1 MPSVKRRAFVFISD
15 FAYIVSMDDSMKL
28 AVLIDAENVSYRYV
42 DIIMDEL
49 AKEGTITYRRI
60 YGDFSSSGTKGW
72 KDTLLE
78 NSIVPVQSFPYTSG
92 KNSTDTTMVIDA
104 MDILYTGKVD
114 GFCLVSS
121 DCDFTR
127 LASRLK
133 EAGMKVIGMGEQ
145 KTPAAFVAA
154 CSVFKY
160 LDLLLAESQGDDK
173 NGKNDSKDKRVS
185 GIASERTIARFI
197 KGLVDETESD
207 RLNISTIGNALKN
220 KYTDFDCRNY
230 GYKKLS
236 SFLEHLGYDVKRN
249 NLILE

>member
-1 MPSVKRRAFVFISD
+1 
-15 FAYIVSMDDSMKL
+15 MDTIKF

-60 YGDFSSSGTKGW
+60 YGDFSSSLTKGW

-78 NSIVPVQSFPYTSG
+78 NSIIPIQSFPYTSG
-92 KNSTDTTMVIDA
+92 KNSTDTTMFIDA

-133 EAGMKVIGMGEQ
+133 EAGMRVIGMGEQ

-154 CSVFKY
+154 CSEFKY
-160 LDLLLAESQGDDK
+160 LDLLLSESQKDDK
-173 NGKNDSKDKRVS
+173 SQKREDNR
-185 GIASERTIARFI
+185 IASEKTIARFI
-197 KGLVDETESD
+197 RVLVDESEND
-207 RLNISTIGNALKN
+207 MINCATIGSALKN
-220 KYTDFDCRNY
+220 KYSDFDCRNY

-236 SFLEHLGYDVKRN
+236 AFLQHLGYTVKRN
-249 NLILE
+249 KLYVE

>member
-1 MPSVKRRAFVFISD
+1 MRPFVRGALFFYSI
-15 FAYIVSMDDSMKL
+15 IMDTAKF
-28 AVLIDAENVSYRYV
+28 AVLIDSENVSYRYV

-60 YGDFSSSGTKGW
+60 YGDFSSSSTKGW
-72 KDTLLE
+72 KDRLLA
-78 NSIVPVQSFPYTSG
+78 NSIIPVQSFPYTSG
-92 KNSTDTTMVIDA
+92 KNSTDSTMVIDA

-145 KTPAAFVAA
+145 KTPSAFVAA
-154 CSVFKY
+154 CSEFKY
-160 LDLLLAESQGDDK
+160 LDLLFSEKEKEEKSGRGDKGESDAG
-173 NGKNDSKDKRVS
+173 VFT
-185 GIASERTIARFI
+185 SERTIARFI
-197 KGLVDETESD
+197 RSFVEEEEGES
-207 RLNISTIGNALKN
+207 LSVSTIGSALKN
-220 KYTDFDCRNY
+220 KYSDFDCRNY

-236 SFLEHLGYDVKRN
+236 QFLQHLGYETNRN
-249 NLILE
+249 RIYLD

>member
-1 MPSVKRRAFVFISD
+1 MEN
-15 FAYIVSMDDSMKL
+15 MKF
-28 AVLIDAENVSYRYV
+28 AVLIDCENISYRYV

-60 YGDFSSSGTKGW
+60 YGDWSDSKTRGW
-72 KDTLLE
+72 KEKLLE
-78 NSIVPVQSFPYTSG
+78 NSIIPIQSFPYTSG

-145 KTPAAFVAA
+145 KTPPAFV
-154 CSVFKY
+154 
-160 LDLLLAESQGDDK
+160 
-173 NGKNDSKDKRVS
+173 
-185 GIASERTIARFI
+185 TM
-197 KGLVDETESD
+197 
-207 RLNISTIGNALKN
+207 ALKN
-220 KYTDFDCRNY
+220 YQHY
-230 GYKKLS
+230 LSIWALKLIKIKCGLNKRGGLSALPYLELPTAAVFVFFTTATRTRIITPNLWRCAFYS
-236 SFLEHLGYDVKRN
+236 SVLSLR
-249 NLILE
+249 L

>member
-1 MPSVKRRAFVFISD
+1 
-15 FAYIVSMDDSMKL
+15 MDTTKF

-60 YGDFSSSGTKGW
+60 YGDFSSSATRGW

-78 NSIVPVQSFPYTSG
+78 YSIIPIQSFPYTSG

-145 KTPAAFVAA
+145 KTPPAFVAA
-154 CSVFKY
+154 CSEFKY
-160 LDLLLAESQGDDK
+160 LDLLLSEKQEEEKTSTQ
-173 NGKNDSKDKRVS
+173 SKG
-185 GIASERTIARFI
+185 GIASEKTISRFI
-197 KGLVDETESD
+197 KALIDETEGD
-207 RLNISTIGNALKN
+207 YINVATIGSALKN
-220 KYTDFDCRNY
+220 KYSDFDCRNY

-236 SFLEHLGYDVKRN
+236 QFLIHLGYSVKRN
-249 NLILE
+249 NLYIE

>member
-1 MPSVKRRAFVFISD
+1 
-15 FAYIVSMDDSMKL
+15 MDNSIKF

-60 YGDFSSSGTKGW
+60 YGDFSSSLTRGW

-78 NSIVPVQSFPYTSG
+78 YSIIPIQSFPYTSG

-133 EAGMKVIGMGEQ
+133 EAGMKVIGMGER
-145 KTPAAFVAA
+145 KTPLAFVAA
-154 CSVFKY
+154 CSEFKY
-160 LDLLLAESQGDDK
+160 IDLLLEESQKEEKNNKEKSSSDD
-173 NGKNDSKDKRVS
+173 
-185 GIASERTIARFI
+185 GITSEKTIKRFI
-197 KGLVDETESD
+197 KALVDETED
-207 RLNISTIGNALKN
+207 DTVNIANIGSALKN

-236 SFLEHLGYDVKRN
+236 LFLQHLGYSVKRN
-249 NLILE
+249 KLYIE

>member
-1 MPSVKRRAFVFISD
+1 MEN
-15 FAYIVSMDDSMKL
+15 MKF
-28 AVLIDAENVSYRYV
+28 AVLIDCENISYRYV

-60 YGDFSSSGTKGW
+60 YGDWSDSKTRGW
-72 KDTLLE
+72 KEKLLE
-78 NSIVPVQSFPYTSG
+78 NSIIPIQSFPYTSG

-145 KTPAAFVAA
+145 KTPPAFVAA
-154 CSVFKY
+154 CSEFNY
-160 LDLLLAESQGDDK
+160 LDLLLSEAQKEEKSNKGEIQSNT
-173 NGKNDSKDKRVS
+173 NG
-185 GIASERTIARFI
+185 ITSEKTITRFVQSLI
-197 KGLVDETESD
+197 DETEEDYINVSMVG
-207 RLNISTIGNALKN
+207 IALKN

-230 GYKKLS
+230 GFKKLS
-236 SFLEHLGYDVKRN
+236 TFLKHLGFEVDKDKMW
-249 NLILE
+249 IE

>member
-1 MPSVKRRAFVFISD
+1 
-15 FAYIVSMDDSMKL
+15 MKL
-28 AVLIDAENVSYRYV
+28 AVLIDAENISYRYV

-60 YGDFSSSGTKGW
+60 YGDFASSTTKGW

-78 NSIVPVQSFPYTSG
+78 NSIIPVQSFPYTSG

-154 CSVFKY
+154 CSEFKY
-160 LDLLLAESQGDDK
+160 LDLLLSESQGEDK
-173 NGKNDSKDKRVS
+173 KEKNENRERKA
-185 GIASERTIARFI
+185 GAIASEKTIARFI
-197 KGLVDETESD
+197 KGLVDECEND
-207 RLNISTIGNALKN
+207 KLNISTIGNALKN

-236 SFLEHLGYDVKRN
+236 SFLEHLGYTVKRN

>member
-1 MPSVKRRAFVFISD
+1 MTALFVFYLSIH
-15 FAYIVSMDDSMKL
+15 YIVSMDTNKF
-28 AVLIDAENVSYRYV
+28 AVLIDSENVSYRYV

-60 YGDFSSSGTKGW
+60 YGDFSSSLTRGW
-72 KDTLLE
+72 KDTLLQY
-78 NSIVPVQSFPYTSG
+78 SIIPVQSFPYTSG
-92 KNSTDTTMVIDA
+92 KNSTDATMVIDA

-145 KTPAAFVAA
+145 KTPPAFVAA
-154 CSVFKY
+154 CSEFKY
-160 LDLLLAESQGDDK
+160 LDLLYAESQKEKDDK
-173 NGKNDSKDKRVS
+173 PQKSEKSEKKG
-185 GIASERTIARFI
+185 GFASERVIERYIRALI
-197 KGLVDETESD
+197 DEEEGEYV
-207 RLNISTIGNALKN
+207 NVATIGSALKN
-220 KYTDFDCRNY
+220 KYSDFDCRNY

-236 SFLEHLGYDVKRN
+236 AFLQHLGYDTKKDKIY
-249 NLILE
+249 LD

>member
-1 MPSVKRRAFVFISD
+1 
-15 FAYIVSMDDSMKL
+15 MDTTKF

-60 YGDFSSSGTKGW
+60 YGDFSSSSTRGW

-78 NSIVPVQSFPYTSG
+78 YSIIPIQSFPYTSG

-145 KTPAAFVAA
+145 KTPPAFVAA
-154 CSVFKY
+154 CSEFKY
-160 LDLLLAESQGDDK
+160 LDLLSAEKQKEEKTTLSSDK
-173 NGKNDSKDKRVS
+173 G
-185 GIASERTIARFI
+185 GITGEKTIQRFI
-197 KGLVDETESD
+197 KSLIDETEGD
-207 RLNISTIGNALKN
+207 YINIATIGNAIKN
-220 KYTDFDCRNY
+220 KYSDFDCRNY

-236 SFLEHLGYDVKRN
+236 LFLSHLGYSVKRN
-249 NLILE
+249 NLYIE

>member
-1 MPSVKRRAFVFISD
+1 
-15 FAYIVSMDDSMKL
+15 MDTTKF

-60 YGDFSSSGTKGW
+60 YGDFSSSSTRGW

-78 NSIVPVQSFPYTSG
+78 YSIIPIQSFPYTSG

-145 KTPAAFVAA
+145 KTPPAFVAA
-154 CSVFKY
+154 CSEFKY
-160 LDLLLAESQGDDK
+160 LDLLLSEKQEEEKTSTQTKG
-173 NGKNDSKDKRVS
+173 
-185 GIASERTIARFI
+185 GIASEKTISRFI
-197 KGLVDETESD
+197 KALIDETEGD
-207 RLNISTIGNALKN
+207 YINVATIGSALKN
-220 KYTDFDCRNY
+220 KYSDFDCRNY

-236 SFLEHLGYDVKRN
+236 QFLIHLGYSVKRN
-249 NLILE
+249 NLYIE

>member
-1 MPSVKRRAFVFISD
+1 
-15 FAYIVSMDDSMKL
+15 MDTTKF

-60 YGDFSSSGTKGW
+60 YGDFSSSSTRGW

-78 NSIVPVQSFPYTSG
+78 YSIIPIQSFPYTSG

-145 KTPAAFVAA
+145 KTPPAFVAA
-154 CSVFKY
+154 CSEFKY
-160 LDLLLAESQGDDK
+160 LDLLLSEKQEEEKTSTQ
-173 NGKNDSKDKRVS
+173 SKG
-185 GIASERTIARFI
+185 GIASEKTISRFI
-197 KGLVDETESD
+197 KALIDETEGD
-207 RLNISTIGNALKN
+207 YINVATIGSALKN
-220 KYTDFDCRNY
+220 KYSDFDCRNY

-236 SFLEHLGYDVKRN
+236 QFLIHLGYSVKRN
-249 NLILE
+249 NLYIE

>member
-1 MPSVKRRAFVFISD
+1 
-15 FAYIVSMDDSMKL
+15 MDTLKF
-28 AVLIDAENVSYRYV
+28 AVLIDAENVSYRFV

-60 YGDFSSSGTKGW
+60 YGDFSSSSTKGW
-72 KDTLLE
+72 KE
-78 NSIVPVQSFPYTSG
+78 NLIEYSIIPIQSFPYTSG

-145 KTPAAFVAA
+145 KTPSAFVAA
-154 CSVFKY
+154 CSEFKY
-160 LDLLLAESQGDDK
+160 LDLLLSESQ
-173 NGKNDSKDKRVS
+173 KDEKPIKADTKEKKS
-185 GIASERTIARFI
+185 GRIVSERKIAKFI

-207 RLNISTIGNALKN
+207 SISVASIGVALKN

-230 GYKKLS
+230 GYRKLS
-236 SFLEHLGYDVKRN
+236 LFLEHLGYETKN
-249 NLILE
+249 NKLYID

>member
-1 MPSVKRRAFVFISD
+1 MEN
-15 FAYIVSMDDSMKL
+15 MKF
-28 AVLIDAENVSYRYV
+28 AVLIDCENISYRYV

-60 YGDFSSSGTKGW
+60 YGDWSDSKTRGW
-72 KDTLLE
+72 KEKLLE
-78 NSIVPVQSFPYTSG
+78 NSIIPIQSFPYTSG

-145 KTPAAFVAA
+145 KTPPAFVAA
-154 CSVFKY
+154 CSEFILIFFFQKLKKKRRVIKVKY
-160 LDLLLAESQGDDK
+160 KVILMVLQ
-173 NGKNDSKDKRVS
+173 
-185 GIASERTIARFI
+185 
-197 KGLVDETESD
+197 
-207 RLNISTIGNALKN
+207 
-220 KYTDFDCRNY
+220 
-230 GYKKLS
+230 
-236 SFLEHLGYDVKRN
+236 VKRR
-249 NLILE
+249 LRVLYSH